1 MAVTAYGS
9 ITPTQAAY
17 SAKVLLERAIPY
29 LILEQIGQLKP
40 LPANNTKTISFRR
53 HKLAAVATQIGANGE
68 VLTAG
73 NLTSFQLSEGTTPTE
88 LGTTMQNVD
97 VTLAQY
103 GAVIGITDVIE
114 ETHIDDVLTEYMGL
128 LGENSGQVIEA
139 MRWIGISG
147 DAGVNVILAQDT
159 AGVSAATEA
168 AIKIPAGPAE
178 FRAAVRSIRSN
189 HGRPITKVVKS
200 DVRFGT
206 QACEPSFVCVM
217 HSDMEGTLRKTLG
230 ANFTPVADYGSS
242 MTPLQGEFGNFENIR
257 FLSSTL
263 IGKRANGTPIGGGAS
278 TSALIAAS
286 PNLQSDAGVNVN
298 LYDLLVFAADAWC
311 GVALKGEYAV
321 TPTLIRATPS
331 ESDPLAQRSKAGYKT
346 MQAVKVLQTA
356 HIKKIVSGSYK
367 DALLD

>member
-17 SAKVLLERAIPY
+17 SAKVLLERAVPY
-29 LILEQIGQLKP
+29 LVLEQIGQLKP
-40 LPANNTKTISFRR
+40 LPANNTKTINFRR
-53 HKLAAVATQIGANGE
+53 HKLAAVASQIGANGE

-73 NLTSFQLSEGTTPTE
+73 NLSAFQLAEGTTPTE

-97 VTLAQY
+97 VTLTQY

-114 ETHIDDVLTEYMGL
+114 ETHVDDVLTEYMGL
-128 LGENSGQVIEA
+128 LGENAGQVVEA
-139 MRWIGISG
+139 MRWLGIVG
-147 DAGVNVILAQDT
+147 DAGVNVILSQDT
-159 AGVSAATEA
+159 AGVSAASEG

-178 FRAAVRSIRSN
+178 FRAAVRSIRNN

-206 QACEPSFVCVM
+206 QACEPSFIAVC

-242 MTPLQGEFGNFENIR
+242 MTPLQGEFGNFENVR
-257 FLSSTL
+257 FLTSTL
-263 IGKRANGTPIGGGAS
+263 LGKRANAGATVGT
-278 TSALIAAS
+278 AA
-286 PNLQSDAGVNVN
+286 NLHSDNATNVN
-298 LYDLLVFAADAWC
+298 LYDILVFASDAWA

-321 TPTLIRATPS
+321 TPTLVRATPS

-356 HIKKIVSGSYK
+356 HIKKIVSGAYK
-367 DALLD
+367 DSLLS

>member
-17 SAKVLLERAIPY
+17 SAKVLLERAIPF

-53 HKLAAVATQIGANGE
+53 HKLAAVANQVCANGE

-147 DAGVNVILAQDT
+147 DAGVNVILSQDT

-206 QACEPSFVCVM
+206 QACEPSFVAVC

-257 FLSSTL
+257 FLTSTL

-298 LYDLLVFAADAWC
+298 LYDILVFAADAWC

-321 TPTLIRATPS
+321 TPTMVRATPS

-356 HIKKIVSGSYK
+356 HIKKIVSGTYK
-367 DALLD
+367 DALLS